1 VSLQESWRARAEAI
15 REQARPLSARVD
27 EIKAKL
33 KRASE
38 FQSEALLLELS
49 QLNRKIGVMARDASN
64 ADAQARGE
72 IGDLR

>member
-1 VSLQESWRARAEAI
+1 MNTAERWREQAEAI

-27 EIKAKL
+27 EIKTKL